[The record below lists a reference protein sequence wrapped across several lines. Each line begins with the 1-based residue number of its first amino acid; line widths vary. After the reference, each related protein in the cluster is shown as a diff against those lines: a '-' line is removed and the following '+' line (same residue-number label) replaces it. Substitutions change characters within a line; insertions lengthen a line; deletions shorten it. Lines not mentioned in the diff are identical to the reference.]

1 MTNISAHYRN
11 DRLIR
16 EKVIK
21 AIGEG
26 NIVKAVRWDRGHPN
40 GAEIHKV
47 TDTGIIIIY
56 NERTGK
62 LVTKIIA
69 RPNQI
74 RRYWRDG
81 NAPKEIINKAI
92 EHSRNGQCV

>member
-1 MTNISAHYRN
+1 MLSAHYQN

-16 EKVIK
+16 EKMIQH
-21 AIGEG
+21 IGEG
-26 NIVKAVRWDRGHPN
+26 KVVRTVRWDRGHPN
-40 GAEIHKV
+40 GAELHRI

-56 NERTGK
+56 NERTLK

-74 RRYWRDG
+74 RRYWKDG
-81 NAPKEIINKAI
+81 KAPIEIVNKAI
-92 EHSRNGQCV
+92 EHARNGQCI

>member
-1 MTNISAHYRN
+1 MLSAHYQN

-16 EKVIK
+16 EHMIQQ
-21 AIGEG
+21 IGEG
-26 NIVKAVRWDRGHPN
+26 KVVRTVRWDRGHPN
-40 GAEIHKV
+40 GAELHRI

-56 NERTGK
+56 NERTLK

-74 RRYWRDG
+74 RRYWKDG
-81 NAPKEIINKAI
+81 NAPQEIVNKAI
-92 EHSRNGQCV
+92 EHAKNGQCI

>member
-1 MTNISAHYRN
+1 MLSAHYQN

-16 EKVIK
+16 EKMIQH
-21 AIGEG
+21 IGEG
-26 NIVKAVRWDRGHPN
+26 KVVRTVRWDRGHPN
-40 GAEIHKV
+40 GAEIHKI

-56 NERTGK
+56 NERTLK

-74 RRYWRDG
+74 RRYWKDG
-81 NAPKEIINKAI
+81 NAPQEIVNKAI
-92 EHSRNGQCV
+92 EHARNGQCI